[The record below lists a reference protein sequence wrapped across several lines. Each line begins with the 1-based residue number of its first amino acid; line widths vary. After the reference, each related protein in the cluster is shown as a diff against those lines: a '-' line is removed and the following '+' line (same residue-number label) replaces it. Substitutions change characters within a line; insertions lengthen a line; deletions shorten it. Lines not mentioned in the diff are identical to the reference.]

1 MYINSSHSHGIKK
14 IIYLSVQL
22 FVGRFLDMD
31 VNKQNQR
38 IKNISFF
45 LKYIDANY
53 STSLPEVEALVTKFN
68 DEKCF
73 FGFDTSV
80 AKKLVTN
87 F

>member
-45 LKYIDANY
+45 LKYIDAN
-53 STSLPEVEALVTKFN
+53 
-68 DEKCF
+68 
-73 FGFDTSV
+73 
-80 AKKLVTN
+80 
-87 F
+87 